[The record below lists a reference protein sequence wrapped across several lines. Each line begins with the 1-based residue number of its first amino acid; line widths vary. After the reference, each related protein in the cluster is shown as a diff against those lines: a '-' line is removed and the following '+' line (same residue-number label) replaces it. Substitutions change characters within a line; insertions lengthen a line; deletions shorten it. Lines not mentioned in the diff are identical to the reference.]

1 MTYSKNGI
9 TLSNLVRVL
18 RKTLMRETNHVSLT
32 GGEEER
38 EGGRERERERERGTE
53 REGGRDREGEGER
66 ERWRGTVTT
75 LLIIDISSNVYVHK
89 PNALKFQIFTSSTCM
104 YMCTHMQLCKYHM
117 YDT

>member
-32 GGEEER
+32 GGEE
-38 EGGRERERERERGTE
+38 GRERERERGTE
-53 REGGRDREGEGER
+53 REGERDREGGREGGTEKER
-66 ERWRGTVTT
+66 ERWRGTVTALFIT
-75 LLIIDISSNVYVHK
+75 DISSNVYVHK

-104 YMCTHMQLCKYHM
+104 YMCTHKQLCKYHM